1 MKLIV
6 GLGNP
11 GKEYNNTRHNVGY
24 MFIDYYLNK
33 KGINVKWTNKFK
45 GKFINTTI
53 GMEKVLFLKPETY
66 MNLSGESIK
75 KIMDYYSINIEDLL
89 IISDD
94 LDLNIGNFKLKDH
107 GSSAGHNGLK
117 NIELNLKSNN
127 YKRLKIGISK
137 HKDIDV
143 KNYVLGH
150 FSKEENDIINDLFEH
165 LLVVLDDYFIL
176 SYSDLMSKYN
186 RKNR

>member
-53 GMEKVLFLKPETY
+53 GMEKLLFLKT
-66 MNLSGESIK
+66 L
-75 KIMDYYSINIEDLL
+75 
-89 IISDD
+89 
-94 LDLNIGNFKLKDH
+94 H
-107 GSSAGHNGLK
+107 
-117 NIELNLKSNN
+117 
-127 YKRLKIGISK
+127 
-137 HKDIDV
+137 
-143 KNYVLGH
+143 
-150 FSKEENDIINDLFEH
+150 
-165 LLVVLDDYFIL
+165 
-176 SYSDLMSKYN
+176 
-186 RKNR
+186 